1 MQKPEVSFY
10 PIIDLLDVERYLSDL
25 YEEEIDL
32 LTDLFGNA
40 LSNDIYVDYYIE
52 EPQKEY
58 HGEYWETEEEWNIRN
73 KFEKYL
79 WEEFSNFKMVILRI
93 CW

>member
-1 MQKPEVSFY
+1 M
-10 PIIDLLDVERYLSDL
+10 IDLLDVERYLSDL
-25 YEEEIDL
+25 YEEEVDL

-40 LSNDIYVDYYIE
+40 LSNDIYVDYSIE
-52 EPQKEY
+52 EPEKEY
-58 HGEYWETEEEWNIRN
+58 HGEYWETEKEWDIRN

-79 WEEFSNFKMVILRI
+79 WEEFSNYEKVILRI

>member
-10 PIIDLLDVERYLSDL
+10 PIIDLLDVEKYLSDL
-25 YEEEIDL
+25 YEEEVDL
-32 LTDLFGNA
+32 LVALFGDDV
-40 LSNDIYVDYYIE
+40 SNDIYVDYSIE
-52 EPQKEY
+52 EPEKEY
-58 HGEYWETEEEWNIRN
+58 HGEYWETEKDWNLRN

-79 WEEFSNFKMVILRI
+79 WEEFSNFGKVILRI

>member
-1 MQKPEVSFY
+1 MEKPKVNFY
-10 PIIDLLDVERYLSDL
+10 PMIDLLDVERYLSDL
-25 YEEEIDL
+25 YEEEVDL

-40 LSNDIYVDYYIE
+40 LSNDIYVDYSIE
-52 EPQKEY
+52 EPEKEY
-58 HGEYWETEEEWNIRN
+58 HGEYWETEKEWDIRN

-79 WEEFSNFKMVILRI
+79 WEEFSNYEKVILRI

>member
-1 MQKPEVSFY
+1 MQKPEVNFY
-10 PIIDLLDVERYLSDL
+10 PIIDLLDVEKYLSDL

-32 LTDLFGNA
+32 LITLFGDDV
-40 LSNDIYVDYYIE
+40 SNDIYMDYSIE
-52 EPQKEY
+52 EPEKEY
-58 HGEYWETEEEWNIRN
+58 VEVEWETEKDWNLRN

-79 WEEFSNFKMVILRI
+79 WEEFSNFKKVIVRI

>member
-10 PIIDLLDVERYLSDL
+10 PIIDLLDLEKYLSDF
-25 YEEEIDL
+25 YGEEIDL

-40 LSNDIYVDYYIE
+40 LSNDIYMDYSIE
-52 EPQKEY
+52 EPEKEY
-58 HGEYWETEEEWNIRN
+58 RGEYWESEKEWDIRN
-73 KFEKYL
+73 KFEQYL
-79 WEEFSNFKMVILRI
+79 WEDFSNFKMVILRI

>member
-25 YEEEIDL
+25 YGEEIDL

-58 HGEYWETEEEWNIRN
+58 HSEYWETEEEWNIRN

-79 WEEFSNFKMVILRI
+79 WEEFSNFRMVILRI